1 MNLLCHTATNSP
13 APTLLPDMGEWLYL
27 RWRQKAEISADRVG
41 WFLARHIE
49 DGAGAIIK
57 SATDLTDKN
66 LTLNDA
72 SIQSFLDEDAP
83 IPHIQTWSRKN
94 APLFSARLRALRLM
108 EDSSPAKVYL
118 GDKRPAWIQKIDKA
132 TSGILESVSRH
143 PDTNAGLACMT
154 LIADA
159 GVELIQRDKEAGA
172 DEIKRVLTIL
182 HDHFTDR
189 PDKVICM
196 DPEKRSNRIKSALRV
211 VNRHSSSDQKKI
223 VLSRLADI
231 AISDGPFLEEESL
244 IIVDTAKALKIPPH
258 ETYAIIVGCIKAA
271 GKEVDPG
278 IQSLAEKLAS
288 PAAGM

>member
-1 MNLLCHTATNSP
+1 
-13 APTLLPDMGEWLYL
+13 
-27 RWRQKAEISADRVG
+27 
-41 WFLARHIE
+41 
-49 DGAGAIIK
+49 
-57 SATDLTDKN
+57 
-66 LTLNDA
+66 
-72 SIQSFLDEDAP
+72 
-83 IPHIQTWSRKN
+83 
-94 APLFSARLRALRLM
+94 
-108 EDSSPAKVYL
+108 
-118 GDKRPAWIQKIDKA
+118 
-132 TSGILESVSRH
+132 
-143 PDTNAGLACMT
+143 MT

-196 DPEKRSNRIKSALRV
+196 DPGKRTNRMKSALRV

-288 PAAGM
+288 PASGM